1 MGEGVRRRDVLLSG
15 VGLGLGFVVAIEPA
29 SAQDDPDGDE
39 ALPCAVCGGTAV
51 TWNYVSIVHDGTQ
64 VIEGSPVCEA
74 HGQLREVAG

>member
-1 MGEGVRRRDVLLSG
+1 VSMRDLWRKSIRM
-15 VGLGLGFVVAIEPA
+15 FRA